1 MKKIYYYSLLLALAA
16 QSVTYTSCKND
27 DNEDEITPSNNTE
40 QSSEQN
46 KEQSS
51 EQNKNVEK
59 FTVTINLNENP
70 LPLVYTEEK
79 GKTININIDELLKN
93 ESIKDYLKAYEI
105 FSITE
110 NGKEIKDNITFN
122 GDAKIEITAL
132 KHADIKMQFPNE
144 EGKILY
150 RKEELKSGDLESE
163 EYWMYTTKE
172 NELYTLIRQNKEENY
187 ANAKKQ
193 IYKYDSENEKF
204 YHLRYNGDRQYDG
217 YFIKN
222 GDKYYQTTLY
232 RLVKKDNTVKGYQTE
247 WIEEG
252 TNDAKSIKKD
262 GLVDIEP
269 QVSDNITITADKFND
284 SEYEYKD
291 GIITLENGN
300 KYIYDGTY
308 LYEIYYEYSLIDY
321 TNPFK
326 SDELLEYK
334 DVRVE
339 GYGTEISEIENIYTE
354 ANRIPNTNIY
364 EVYENGAKNLY
375 GIYNW
380 DGDNIITYG
389 EAKSWIYEFNTYPFG
404 ILNNMIAIF
413 PDGKVI
419 YNDILMDYIENSA
432 IIYEN
437 KYIVINASRYYHE
450 G

>member
-1 MKKIYYYSLLLALAA
+1 MKKFYYYSLLLALAA

-132 KHADIKMQFPNE
+132 KHADIKIQFPNE

-172 NELYTLIRQNKEENY
+172 NELYTLIRQNKKENN
-187 ANAKKQ
+187 ANAQK
-193 IYKYDSENEKF
+193 
-204 YHLRYNGDRQYDG
+204 
-217 YFIKN
+217 
-222 GDKYYQTTLY
+222 
-232 RLVKKDNTVKGYQTE
+232 
-247 WIEEG
+247 
-252 TNDAKSIKKD
+252 TN
-262 GLVDIEP
+262 L
-269 QVSDNITITADKFND
+269 
-284 SEYEYKD
+284 
-291 GIITLENGN
+291 
-300 KYIYDGTY
+300 
-308 LYEIYYEYSLIDY
+308 
-321 TNPFK
+321 
-326 SDELLEYK
+326 
-334 DVRVE
+334 
-339 GYGTEISEIENIYTE
+339 
-354 ANRIPNTNIY
+354 
-364 EVYENGAKNLY
+364 
-375 GIYNW
+375 
-380 DGDNIITYG
+380 
-389 EAKSWIYEFNTYPFG
+389 
-404 ILNNMIAIF
+404 
-413 PDGKVI
+413 
-419 YNDILMDYIENSA
+419 
-432 IIYEN
+432 
-437 KYIVINASRYYHE
+437 
-450 G
+450 